1 MQPPLIV
8 DKPLLR
14 QRLARALAGNAHRPN
29 AQGPDAGATFLL
41 DAVSDDLIDRLG
53 SVARHFETAIAMMGV
68 TGRLAG
74 KLAASG
80 KAGAIYRIER
90 VPEALASSRDRTI
103 AGLVGDEEAL
113 PLRPESVDLIVSPL
127 ALTWTND
134 LPGALVQLR
143 RALKPDGLL
152 LAALAGGGTLN
163 ELRFAMTQAEAEITG
178 GASPRVMPFADV
190 REIGALLQRAGF
202 ALPVTDRDVLTVRYA
217 TPLALFS
224 DLKAMAAS
232 NVMIGRDR
240 RPMSHRLLM
249 RAAEIYAQTF
259 ADPDGR
265 IRATFEIISVSGWA
279 PHASQQK
286 PARRGSATVSL
297 ADALAPDGSKTDF
310 DKEG

>member
-1 MQPPLIV
+1 MPPRIV

-14 QRLARALAGNAHRPN
+14 QRLARVLARDPRQHNG
-29 AQGPDAGATFLL
+29 GATFLL
-41 DAVSDDLIDRLG
+41 DTVTDDLIERLG
-53 SVARHFETAIAMMGV
+53 AVERHFETAIAMMGV
-68 TGRLAG
+68 TGRLAA

-90 VPEALASSRDRTI
+90 VAEAFAEVGDRRVS
-103 AGLVGDEEAL
+103 GLVCDEEAL
-113 PLRPESVDLIVSPL
+113 PIARESVDLIVSPL

-134 LPGALVQLR
+134 LPGALVQMR

-152 LAALAGGGTLN
+152 LAALAGGGTLS
-163 ELRFAMTQAEAEITG
+163 ELRFAMTKAEDELTG

-190 REIGALLQRAGF
+190 RQIGALLQRAGF

-217 TPLALFS
+217 TPFALFS
-224 DLKAMAAS
+224 DLRAMAAS

-240 RPMSHRLLM
+240 RPMPRRVLM
-249 RAAEIYAQTF
+249 RAGEIYAQSF

-265 IRATFEIISVSGWA
+265 IRATFEIISLSGWA

-286 PARRGSATVSL
+286 PARRGSARISL
-297 ADALAPDGSKTDF
+297 ADALAPGGSESDRK
-310 DKEG
+310 GR

>member
-14 QRLARALAGNAHRPN
+14 QRLARALAGNARG
-29 AQGPDAGATFLL
+29 ADAGAAFLL
-41 DAVSDDLIDRLG
+41 DTVTDDLIERLG
-53 SVARHFETAIAMMGV
+53 AVQRHFETAVAMMGV
-68 TGRLAG
+68 TGRLVG

-80 KAGAIYRIER
+80 KAGAVYRIER
-90 VPEALASSRDRTI
+90 VPEAFAGASQGAI

-113 PLRPESVDLIVSPL
+113 PLRTESIDLIVSPL

-152 LAALAGGGTLN
+152 LAALAGGGTLG
-163 ELRFAMTQAEAEITG
+163 ELRFAMTQAEVELTG

-190 REIGALLQRAGF
+190 REVGALLQRAGF
-202 ALPVTDRDVLTVRYA
+202 ALPVTDRDVVTVRYA

-232 NVMIGRDR
+232 NVMTGRDR
-240 RPMSHRLLM
+240 RPMSRRLLM

-279 PHASQQK
+279 PHGSQQK
-286 PARRGSATVSL
+286 PARRGSASVSL
-297 ADALAPDGSKTDF
+297 ADALAPHGSESNIEKDG
-310 DKEG
+310 

>member
-14 QRLARALAGNAHRPN
+14 QRLARALASNAGRRE
-29 AQGPDAGATFLL
+29 AGATFLL
-41 DAVSDDLIDRLG
+41 DTVSDDLIERLG
-53 SVARHFETAIAMMGV
+53 AVERHFETAIAMMGV
-68 TGRLAG
+68 TGRLAEQ
-74 KLAASG
+74 LAASG
-80 KAGAIYRIER
+80 KTGAVYRMERLPQAFAGG
-90 VPEALASSRDRTI
+90 DNRTI
-103 AGLVGDEEAL
+103 GGFVGDEEAL
-113 PLRPESVDLIVSPL
+113 PLRPASVDLIVSPL

-163 ELRFAMTQAEAEITG
+163 ELRFAMTQAEAEIAG

-190 REIGALLQRAGF
+190 RAIGALLQRAGF

-217 TPLALFS
+217 APYALFS

-232 NVMIGRDR
+232 NVMTGRNR
-240 RPMSHRLLM
+240 QPMPRRLLI
-249 RAAEIYAQTF
+249 RAAEIYAQNF

-286 PARRGSATVSL
+286 PARRGSAMVSL
-297 ADALAPDGSKTDF
+297 AEALAPEGAKPGFDEDG
-310 DKEG
+310 G